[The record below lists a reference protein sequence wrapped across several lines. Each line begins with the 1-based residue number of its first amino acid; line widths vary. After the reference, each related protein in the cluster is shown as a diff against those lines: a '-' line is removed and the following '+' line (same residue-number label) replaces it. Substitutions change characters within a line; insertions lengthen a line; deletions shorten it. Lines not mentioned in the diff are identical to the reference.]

1 MLLKERYNIL
11 TEMHVGN
18 YMHWKQILKAMF
30 WHVLQ
35 RILQIILKNYKANSP
50 KINMFLNT
58 NQL

>member
-1 MLLKERYNIL
+1 MSVSCNNVISAG
-11 TEMHVGN
+11 GN
-18 YMHWKQILKAMF
+18 YMHWKQIVKVMF

-35 RILQIILKNYKANSP
+35 RILHLILKNYKANSP